1 MKTKMTTK
9 ELTLASM
16 LTAIVF
22 LLQYF
27 GAAIKIG
34 TFSISTVLIPIVIG
48 AATCGYWVAAWLGLV
63 FGIAVLLSGD
73 ASIFLAVSWWGTILT
88 VILKGTACGLVSGI
102 VYKAVK
108 KVSNEFVAVISAA
121 IVCPVVNTGIFLLG
135 CLAFFMDTVAQI
147 AASAGWEGSIGKF
160 MLVAFVGAN
169 FLIEMGVNIFFTPI
183 IVRLLKIKK

>member
-1 MKTKMTTK
+1 
-9 ELTLASM
+9 TLASM